1 VFLSVNWWLTL
12 GVDFDILKLDK
23 EKSTLKFKP
32 SKSYK
37 KKGLTLALQ
46 LLEVGG
52 RVVKT
57 RIKNY

>member
-1 VFLSVNWWLTL
+1 L